1 MKEKKKHGEKSMH
14 KPFEML
20 GKMLKKRNIRL
31 PEHSPTSAR
40 QRIPESYASVCSS
53 KDEDRIF
60 AEAMSDVVP
69 LSWNNCII
77 RNQRPLRAERDTP
90 ADDSHPDTLA
100 RLRNLIRSGEG
111 FIVSDTP
118 EYMEGRGC
126 NVSPLILRRLRRGDF
141 SVQDYV
147 DLHGLNVFEAR
158 EVLDNFL
165 KRSLSSGKRLVLIVH
180 GRGLSSPLM
189 PVLKT
194 KVCGWLSTGLWRKW
208 VMAFCSARS
217 CDGGAGASYV
227 LLRQRP
233 LSKGQRRRKKGGFYS

>member
-1 MKEKKKHGEKSMH
+1 MKEKKKHAEKSMH

-20 GKMLKKRNIRL
+20 GNMLKKRNIRL
-31 PEHSPTSAR
+31 PEHSPASAL
-40 QRIPESYASVCSS
+40 QRIPESCASVRSS

-60 AEAMSDVVP
+60 TEAMSDVVP

-77 RNQRPLRAERDTP
+77 RNQGPLRAERDAP
-90 ADDSHPDTLA
+90 ADDGRRDTLA
-100 RLRNLIRSGEG
+100 RLRSLIRSGEG

-126 NVSPLILRRLRRGDF
+126 SVSPLILRRLRRGDF

-194 KVCGWLSTGLWRKW
+194 KVCQWLSAGLWRKW

-233 LSKGQRRRKKGGFYS
+233 LSKGQRRRKKSGFYS